1 MKSIKID
8 TDGSSKF
15 QYPHFLVDVLMIE
28 IDNNVFDYD
37 VVYRIKDLRNTIG
50 NFDKIYE
57 EVMEVK
63 NIEIS
68 SGINNY
74 GMVLKNK
81 KGETNDRSNV

>member
-68 SGINNY
+68 R
-74 GMVLKNK
+74 
-81 KGETNDRSNV
+81 E